1 MKAENTPKGKGAW
14 TVKVGEK
21 GQIVIP
27 KEARDM
33 FGICPG
39 DSLMLLADEEKGIAI
54 PPKSTKHIQQRTKKI
69 MANAIEIKN
78 LTKKFGKK
86 TAIDN
91 VSLNV
96 PENGIFSL
104 LGVNG
109 AGKTTMIKIL
119 SGLSKASSGYAQVL
133 GYDVEKETDKVK
145 SVINISTQETAI
157 APNLTVK
164 ENLYFIARIY
174 GLDKEEAEKRVE
186 IARKQFALDQIMK
199 TRTKTLSGGWQRK
212 VSIAMATIT
221 NPKVLF
227 LDEPTLGLDVLARR
241 ELWKTINVLKENTT
255 IILTTHYME
264 EAEALSDYVAIM
276 VEGEIKDM
284 GTVEGLKDKYGK
296 ATLEDVFVAVA
307 QEEM

>member
-1 MKAENTPKGKGAW
+1 MK
-14 TVKVGEK
+14 
-21 GQIVIP
+21 
-27 KEARDM
+27 
-33 FGICPG
+33 
-39 DSLMLLADEEKGIAI
+39 
-54 PPKSTKHIQQRTKKI
+54 
-69 MANAIEIKN
+69 NAIEIKN

-86 TAIDN
+86 TAVDN
-91 VSLNV
+91 ISLNI
-96 PENGIFSL
+96 PEKGIFSL

-119 SGLSKASSGYAQVL
+119 SGLSKASSGSARVL
-133 GYDVEKETDKVK
+133 GYDVEKETDKIK

-157 APNLTVK
+157 APNLTVR

-174 GLDKEEAEKRVE
+174 GMEKKEAEERIEIAKKQFTLDKVME
-186 IARKQFALDQIMK
+186 

-241 ELWKTINVLKENTT
+241 ELWKIINILKEHTT

-264 EAEALSDYVAIM
+264 EAEALSDHVAIM
-276 VEGEIKDM
+276 VEGKLKDM
-284 GTVEGLKDKYGK
+284 GTVKGLKEKYGK

-307 QEEM
+307 QEEV